1 MRNQNSKSLAIA
13 AAAAIVLV
21 SCNPLSK
28 MIKRQ
33 GEVNYELTP
42 NPVEM
47 HGDSVEITLNGS
59 FPEKYFNKKVSAVV
73 TPVLVYG
80 DKSESF
86 DVLKLKGEDSEA
98 EGKTIKFVSGGS
110 FSHTSIIPFKEG
122 MEEAIVELRVSGT
135 YKGATK
141 DLEPRKVAD
150 GTNITPKLVL
160 PSDKP
165 ILGAHNFKKFT
176 LKSNKVE
183 VNYLVNNSKV
193 RSSEMNDSDIRDLKA
208 NLKGWDKD
216 AKVEFNNLSISAY
229 ASPEGELSKN
239 ENLANERAVSAAK
252 SLENLLKRANIE
264 IPENFTSSIGKGEDW
279 IGFKSMMQAS
289 DIADKDLIIRVLETY
304 QDGAKRE
311 AEIKNLAAT
320 YTQVS
325 RKVLPKLRRAQA
337 DLVMKHINLTDEEI
351 KALVDSN
358 IDSLDIDQMLYAG
371 TLYMDISKRE
381 FIYKKVSS
389 KFASDWR
396 GPNNVGFV
404 YLSLNKL
411 DDAKAEF
418 LKADGISPNNPVVN
432 NNLGVIARLN
442 GDLDGAMEM
451 YNKASG
457 AGSEVNQNKGI
468 VNIMKGDY
476 SSAVSNYSDVNTYN
490 AALANLLNGDN
501 TIGEMIDKSDN
512 KGEPMAFYLKAV
524 AGARS
529 ADNDML
535 INNLKTAISRNADLK
550 EKAKKDIEFI
560 KFRDNADFQSLVN

>member
-1 MRNQNSKSLAIA
+1 
-13 AAAAIVLV
+13 
-21 SCNPLSK
+21 
-28 MIKRQ
+28 
-33 GEVNYELTP
+33 
-42 NPVEM
+42 
-47 HGDSVEITLNGS
+47 
-59 FPEKYFNKKVSAVV
+59 
-73 TPVLVYG
+73 
-80 DKSESF
+80 
-86 DVLKLKGEDSEA
+86 
-98 EGKTIKFVSGGS
+98 
-110 FSHTSIIPFKEG
+110 
-122 MEEAIVELRVSGT
+122 
-135 YKGATK
+135 
-141 DLEPRKVAD
+141 
-150 GTNITPKLVL
+150 
-160 PSDKP
+160 
-165 ILGAHNFKKFT
+165 
-176 LKSNKVE
+176 
-183 VNYLVNNSKV
+183 
-193 RSSEMNDSDIRDLKA
+193 LKA